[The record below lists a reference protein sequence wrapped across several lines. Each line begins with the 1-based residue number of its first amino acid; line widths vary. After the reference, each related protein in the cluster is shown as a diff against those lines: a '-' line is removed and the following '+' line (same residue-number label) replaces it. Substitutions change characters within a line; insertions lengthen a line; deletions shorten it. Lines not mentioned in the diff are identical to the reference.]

1 MKINKILNDNQK
13 EERRELETMTQKY
26 NELVKAQIQAKEELK
41 QKETAKNEFTI
52 SDKRDEPEIDEG
64 LLQDLRISNEQ
75 LTSELTE
82 TKNKLSEI
90 QRQLDLY
97 MDDCEKLTKEK
108 KDLITEKKELEKK
121 LESDSALAKKES
133 DNKDMELKKIREISE
148 KHKKDFDEK
157 EKECK
162 KTNEELDKRISDLEA
177 LKKKND
183 QLSNDI
189 KKMEI
194 DYENSLKKIEKI
206 NNEKKIII
214 DRERKANEHIKKM
227 EEEKE
232 AYKKKADQNENDV
245 KERNRKID
253 QVNKIIGEKN
263 NEIENLKGDLTTAQK
278 DISNKK
284 KEIEDYKQQAAKEAR
299 RKENAEAALKK
310 QLNEF
315 DKKDIEY
322 RKLSES
328 YKISMTNL
336 EKNKQQLNV
345 LDKNYRD
352 LERARNKTTE
362 ENTKLKNKIDHLLE
376 DIKLGDNRVQELQKK
391 VVECEKKLKMQ
402 REVYD
407 SARREKNLYFK
418 NLIETQDDLVERQN
432 LLQFNKKEIENLKS
446 DLKKKDDYIVD
457 IKGKNSK
464 FEKSLKIKEIDN
476 NKLHTELDAKTKMCQ
491 AQEKEMEK
499 LKINVEETAKNYSK
513 LENEYKKTIIDRDNL
528 SSQLIRRNDE
538 VSILH
543 EKIMILTTDMS
554 KLEKTIQ
561 EKEDLLNNQLRAI
574 QNLSR
579 ELKINQKFK
588 EKSEAYAR
596 ELININKELL
606 REKNLNKALT
616 EEVESSEKLFH
627 RWRKLEGIDP
637 DSLELHYK
645 ISLLQKRLI
654 GKTEECVEKEITIQ
668 DLTKE
673 LANCKKL
680 ANKKPLFEIEE
691 SIKKY
696 KQELSKQYDRM
707 KSIIAE
713 LNMYRNQVEEY
724 KTDNNRIKKENVDLQ
739 NKYHEL
745 KIRSNRVGA

>member
-1 MKINKILNDNQK
+1 MKILN
-13 EERRELETMTQKY
+13 
-26 NELVKAQIQAKEELK
+26 LVI
-41 QKETAKNEFTI
+41 I
-52 SDKRDEPEIDEG
+52 
-64 LLQDLRISNEQ
+64 
-75 LTSELTE
+75 
-82 TKNKLSEI
+82 
-90 QRQLDLY
+90 
-97 MDDCEKLTKEK
+97 
-108 KDLITEKKELEKK
+108 
-121 LESDSALAKKES
+121 
-133 DNKDMELKKIREISE
+133 
-148 KHKKDFDEK
+148 
-157 EKECK
+157 ECK
-162 KTNEELDKRISDLEA
+162 NFK
-177 LKKKND
+177 
-183 QLSNDI
+183 
-189 KKMEI
+189 
-194 DYENSLKKIEKI
+194 
-206 NNEKKIII
+206 
-214 DRERKANEHIKKM
+214 
-227 EEEKE
+227 
-232 AYKKKADQNENDV
+232 
-245 KERNRKID
+245 
-253 QVNKIIGEKN
+253 
-263 NEIENLKGDLTTAQK
+263 
-278 DISNKK
+278 
-284 KEIEDYKQQAAKEAR
+284 
-299 RKENAEAALKK
+299 
-310 QLNEF
+310 
-315 DKKDIEY
+315 
-322 RKLSES
+322 
-328 YKISMTNL
+328 
-336 EKNKQQLNV
+336 
-345 LDKNYRD
+345 
-352 LERARNKTTE
+352 
-362 ENTKLKNKIDHLLE
+362 
-376 DIKLGDNRVQELQKK
+376 KK
-391 VVECEKKLKMQ
+391 VVEYEKKLKMQ
-402 REVYD
+402 RDVYD

-476 NKLHTELDAKTKMCQ
+476 NKLHNELDAKTKMCQ

-554 KLEKTIQ
+554 KLEQEIQ
-561 EKEDLLNNQLRAI
+561 QRKDEISNQQRAI

-596 ELININKELL
+596 ELISINKELL

-745 KIRSNRVGA
+745 KIRANRIGA